1 MDVIEK
7 IIQVAEILNE
17 IDIEID
23 NNVIMESV
31 NEMSLT
37 GKIDIL
43 TKYVEEILRLSDNRM
58 FIKFD
63 EKYIGIIYFTL
74 LKSIRSFNVYQ
85 KHPLNGGYADL
96 MLFKNNRVSKY
107 DIMIELK
114 YLSLN
119 EYKKNK
125 KLLKQ
130 KEMDAINQLE
140 LYSNDE
146 RIDKSTLKRYVVIFV
161 GHTLK
166 VLKEV

>member
-1 MDVIEK
+1 M
-7 IIQVAEILNE
+7 LNE

-23 NNVIMESV
+23 NDIIMESV
-31 NEMSLT
+31 NEMSVN
-37 GKIDIL
+37 GNIDIL
-43 TKYVEEILRLSDNRM
+43 TKYVEEVLRLSDNRM

-85 KHPLNGGYADL
+85 EYPLNGGYADL
-96 MLFKNNRVSKY
+96 MLFKNNSVSKY

-130 KEMDAINQLE
+130 KEMDAISQLE

-146 RIDKSTLKRYVVIFV
+146 RIDNSTLKKYVVIFV

>member
-1 MDVIEK
+1 MKQRNIGIDSNIMDECLTEIVLEGKIDKITKYIEK
-7 IIQVAEILNE
+7 IL
-17 IDIEID
+17 
-23 NNVIMESV
+23 
-31 NEMSLT
+31 
-37 GKIDIL
+37 K
-43 TKYVEEILRLSDNRM
+43 LSDNRM

-85 KHPLNGGYADL
+85 EYPLNGGYADL
-96 MLFKNNRVSKY
+96 MLFKNNSVSKY

-130 KEMDAINQLE
+130 KEMDAISQLE

-146 RIDKSTLKRYVVIFV
+146 RIDKSTLKWYVVIFV